1 MIEFDNDNE
10 VILNAITSFIP
21 QRDPLLEY
29 PVCALVTK
37 CAVLFSSFNSQ
48 DLIVNSCLQLLCKP
62 RKLHVVRGIWF

>member
-1 MIEFDNDNE
+1 MLSLVLSLKETPYWN
-10 VILNAITSFIP
+10 ILSV
-21 QRDPLLEY
+21 PLS
-29 PVCALVTK
+29 PK